1 MNVMIKTER
10 IMPRFAIT
18 AVRFARGAVA
28 AFAIGV
34 LIVAGSDACAQGTS
48 GAGAS
53 AAGPSLGLS
62 QLVGQ
67 VLQGS
72 FSPTAAPP
80 KEVSPNEASAE
91 EIPLQGSSHI
101 IPMRTDAEPESIQV
115 ANDDGLVR
123 LMVRD
128 APLQQVLALL
138 AESQK
143 LNLVFSSVEE
153 VSITVSLDRVPLSV
167 ALDSILSSC
176 GHTWSRR
183 GDIIHITAVN
193 GESLLNPSAQGR
205 RLEMFELDY
214 SSAADIDLAV
224 KGLLSPLGRSWV
236 TQSSPT
242 DNRRT
247 RELVVVEDMPDYIER
262 IASYIMQ
269 ADQPPRQVMVEVQ
282 ILEVKLENGV
292 QHGVNFEEL
301 GRLGGTG
308 IRFST
313 TGFAE
318 AGVFANRNINGNGTG
333 GLGDQAF
340 FIEATGGD
348 LTSLVELLE
357 TTNDAKTLASP
368 KLLAVNGQ
376 ESQLQIGKQIP
387 YRETTNSPSNVS
399 QETVKFLDVGVIL
412 KFTPWITRDGRV
424 LMNVIPTV
432 SDGSLNDNNLP
443 ETVKTEVATDVFLND
458 GQGIVI
464 GGLIQEKDSTLQS
477 KIPVLGNIPYAG
489 VLFQRRVVARER
501 SEIIVALMPHL
512 LPYNPQQQCI
522 NDAEVLRARDPLLH
536 GPLNR
541 YPRPYEPRMHDT
553 VEATRRH
560 WDRSTD
566 RLSSRFRPAPASPQC
581 TDTVALRR
589 LPPCPTADGTQ
600 IAEPTQQPQPAV
612 AMPINQRFL
621 RR

>member
-10 IMPRFAIT
+10 IMPRFAKT
-18 AVRFARGAVA
+18 AHRFARGAIA

-34 LIVAGSDACAQGTS
+34 LIVAGSNACAQGTS

-72 FSPTAAPP
+72 FSPTPAP
-80 KEVSPNEASAE
+80 PNEASAE
-91 EIPLQGSSHI
+91 EIPPQGSSHI

-115 ANDDGLVR
+115 ANEDGLVR

-193 GESLLNPSAQGR
+193 GENLLNPSAQGR

-214 SSAADIDLAV
+214 CSAADIDLAV

-318 AGVFANRNINGNGTG
+318 AGVFANRNINGNGSG

-512 LPYNPQQQCI
+512 LPYNPHQQCI
-522 NDAEVLRARDPLLH
+522 NDTEVQRARDPLLH

-541 YPRPYEPRMHDT
+541 YPRPYEPRMPDT
-553 VEATRRH
+553 VEATQRH
-560 WDRSTD
+560 YDKTLDRIG
-566 RLSSRFRPAPASPQC
+566 SRFSPPRAKPQC

-589 LPPCPTADGTQ
+589 LPPCPTPGGGDAL
-600 IAEPTQQPQPAV
+600 EPTRKTTPEV
-612 AMPINQRFL
+612 AMPVNQRFL